1 MHTSADESEQ
11 ITPIQHGPP
20 YGSNMAV
27 VGGVPTIGTDIP
39 IAAILLALFVCS
51 GAAHFTIL
59 QLNKRKGLLF
69 VFSGMLFVMSVL
81 RTVAL
86 SMRIVWATHPHT
98 AKIAV
103 ASGILTQTGSVLVFV
118 INLLFSQRVVRGYHP
133 RFGWHPCAGI
143 FFYFLI
149 GCVVGSLVMVIV
161 VTVQS
166 VLTLD
171 EGLRDSD
178 RIVQL
183 FAGTYMA
190 VLAFLPIPI
199 VTIAA
204 LYPRKSHVEKFG
216 AGRWRTKLRLLL
228 FAAAVATLGAGFRV
242 ATGYAARP
250 VTNPAWYHSRVC
262 YYCFNF
268 VTDLIV
274 SLTYLFSR
282 FDRRFIVPKGAK
294 GPGDYAKGLRDMPS
308 VDSLKVDEKGS
319 ETDPEKLSDLRS
331 SSNETGSEKGHL
343 PTDDSNDE
351 KREDKGKGK
360 ENIEGGEKKC
370 TSPAHV
376 DRETQTY
383 GPTRNWNGVSWPFR
397 ASWTAPRIFGPTPEP
412 LSANQC
418 NTGNNADADSLATK
432 SPVEGPSRATSSG
445 STGKETSSQ
454 WGAETTSTYI
464 QEPEPIRF
472 RTFVQRHQHHHHRH
486 HQSQNENQDED
497 ENPQNQD
504 QNQTTQNQQQ
514 QPPPRSDR
522 SYVFGQALTSDKE
535 VQMSSDGLS
544 SDVATT
550 ATISMWPFTSETQY
564 RDPLAAATYTLTSP
578 RAPQRSNSAAASTHP
593 GSSSLRPPDYHYQSN
608 MVGRSRSC
616 HIDGNMRFEAEGDG
630 GWI

>member
-1 MHTSADESEQ
+1 MHTSADDSEQ
-11 ITPIQHGPP
+11 ITPVQHGPP
-20 YGSNMAV
+20 YGSTMAV

-39 IAAILLALFVCS
+39 IAAVLLALFVCS
-51 GAAHFTIL
+51 GAAHMIIL

-118 INLLFSQRVVRGYHP
+118 INLILAQRVVRGYHP
-133 RFGWHPCAGI
+133 RFGWHPCTSI

-171 EGLRDSD
+171 AGLRNSD

-190 VLAFLPIPI
+190 VLAFLPLPI
-199 VTIAA
+199 VAVAA

-216 AGRWRTKLRLLL
+216 AGRWRIKLRLLL
-228 FAAAVATLGAGFRV
+228 FGATVATLGAGFRV

-250 VTNPAWYHSRVC
+250 VTNPAWYHGRVC

-268 VTDLIV
+268 VTDLVV

-282 FDRRFIVPKGAK
+282 FDRRFIVPNGAK
-294 GPGDYAKGLRDMPS
+294 GPGDYSKGLRDRPPS
-308 VDSLKVDEKGS
+308 VNSSNVDEKGN
-319 ETDPEKLSDLRS
+319 ETDPEKP
-331 SSNETGSEKGHL
+331 SNARDSTNEAGSEKGHL
-343 PTDDSNDE
+343 PAGDDSEE

-360 ENIEGGEKKC
+360 EIDVERGEKQP
-370 TSPAHV
+370 TPPGEV

-383 GPTRNWNGVSWPFR
+383 GPRRNWNGVSWPFR
-397 ASWTAPRIFGPTPEP
+397 ASWTTPRIFGPTPEP
-412 LSANQC
+412 LAANQASVGDKVDIDLL
-418 NTGNNADADSLATK
+418 TAQ
-432 SPVEGPSRATSSG
+432 SPGEGPSRATSSG

-454 WGAETTSTYI
+454 WGAETTSTCI
-464 QEPEPIRF
+464 QEPEPVRF
-472 RTFVQRHQHHHHRH
+472 RNFVQRHAYHVHQHH
-486 HQSQNENQDED
+486 QNQDEHQHQHD
-497 ENPQNQD
+497 QSPQD
-504 QNQTTQNQQQ
+504 QTHNQNQNQQQ
-514 QPPPRSDR
+514 QQLRNNR
-522 SYVFGQALTSDKE
+522 SYVFGQALTSDDE
-535 VQMSSDGLS
+535 VQMPSDGLS
-544 SDVATT
+544 SDAVAIT
-550 ATISMWPFTSETQY
+550 SVWPFMSETHH
-564 RDPLAAATYTLTSP
+564 RDPLTAVTYTLTP
-578 RAPQRSNSAAASTHP
+578 PGAPHRSNSAAASTHP
-593 GSSSLRPPDYHYQSN
+593 SSIRSPDYHYHSN
-608 MVGRSRSC
+608 IIGRSRSC
-616 HIDGNMRFEAEGDG
+616 HMDRDMRFEDKGDG